1 MHIYYR
7 ENKNL
12 TGTPR
17 YASVNT
23 HLGIEQSR
31 RDDLESLGYIL
42 IYFCRGSLPWQGIR
56 ARTKKEKYDKI
67 MEKKMTTPADA
78 LCRALH
84 QEFTIYLN
92 YVRSLR
98 FDDKPDYSYLRKLFR
113 DLFVREGFQY
123 DYVFDWTVRKMQ
135 QEKNKEQQQQQQQP
149 ASSSAP
155 QDPKTK
161 TKNHH
166 QRRMT
171 PALPRTNNNTTN
183 NHHHHHL
190 AAQQQQQAAAAA
202 AAAAVA
208 AQQQQQPLYATNEYS
223 GLGYASGARG
233 LRIPTTTNNH
243 LQQPTG
249 VNVPTATGTIPT
261 NHPDDYPLAYDQ
273 QQQYMHRAT
282 ATATTTPYYAN
293 TMRPSPAA
301 QQQSAPYPMMNPSRL
316 YDD

>member
-1 MHIYYR
+1 MMTWDDDDD
-7 ENKNL
+7 EL
-12 TGTPR
+12 TT
-17 YASVNT
+17 V
-23 HLGIEQSR
+23 LIEQSR

-135 QEKNKEQQQQQQQP
+135 QEKNKEQQQQQP

-155 QDPKTK
+155 QDPKNK

-223 GLGYASGARG
+223 GLGYASGKCIDLPTMHLFALPPFLPLPILPPPPIPIPFYQCTESEQPPH
-233 LRIPTTTNNH
+233 LRSSWLTHPNN
-243 LQQPTG
+243 
-249 VNVPTATGTIPT
+249 N
-261 NHPDDYPLAYDQ
+261 
-273 QQQYMHRAT
+273 
-282 ATATTTPYYAN
+282 
-293 TMRPSPAA
+293 
-301 QQQSAPYPMMNPSRL
+301 QQSSSATNRRKRTNSNRYHPYQPSR
-316 YDD
+316 